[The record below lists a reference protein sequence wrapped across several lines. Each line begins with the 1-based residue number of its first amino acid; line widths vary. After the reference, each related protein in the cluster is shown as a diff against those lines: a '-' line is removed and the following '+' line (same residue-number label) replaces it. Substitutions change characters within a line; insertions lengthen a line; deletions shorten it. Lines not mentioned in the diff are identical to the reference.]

1 MQTLELFIIQL
12 DHTLESINDAT
23 ATATELIIS
32 AC

>member
-1 MQTLELFIIQL
+1 MQTSELFIIQL

-23 ATATELIIS
+23 ATELIIS